1 MGGLDSNMFIY
12 YKILLIK
19 MMIALKKNV
28 EELTCLI
35 SVMSEDS
42 NLPCFESFDFKAF
55 KEKFGETNTE
65 QEVFKFEFKCFYC
78 L

>member
-1 MGGLDSNMFIY
+1 MGGLESNMFLY
-12 YKILLIK
+12 FKVLLIK

-42 NLPCFESFDFKAF
+42 NLPCFDSFDFQAF
-55 KEKFGETNTE
+55 KAKFGETNTE
-65 QEVFKFEFKCFYC
+65 QEVSFF
-78 L
+78 